1 VASSPN
7 TAERPR
13 AAHLGPERRRPLV
26 LDAAMEVFLE
36 HGFEGASMAAIAD
49 AAGVSKPVV
58 YDCFVSKDDLFK
70 ALFQRE
76 EKRVMEEVRRALP
89 EEGADDEGVEAALAR
104 GLTAFLRAVA
114 EAPESYRVV
123 LLGEGGMN
131 ASVARR
137 IRAGRRQQVQLAADA
152 ARTRLDPGGALDER
166 SARFFGEMLV
176 GIGEAGARA
185 LLGGDDEWT
194 PETLGPRL
202 AKVVAAALPA

>member
-1 VASSPN
+1 VTSSPN

-26 LDAAMEVFLE
+26 LDAAMDVFLE

-76 EKRVMEEVRRALP
+76 ETRVMEEVQRALP
-89 EEGADDEGVEAALAR
+89 ADGGDEGAEAALAK

-137 IRAGRRQQVQLAADA
+137 IRAGRRQQVQLAAEA
-152 ARTRLDPGGALDER
+152 ARTRLDPDGKLDER

-176 GIGEAGARA
+176 GIGEAGARTM
-185 LLGGDDEWT
+185 LDGDDDWT
-194 PETLGPRL
+194 PETLGRRL
-202 AKVVAAALPA
+202 ARVVAASLPSG

>member
-1 VASSPN
+1 VASPAD

-26 LDAAMEVFLE
+26 LDAALEVFLE
-36 HGFEGASMAAIAD
+36 HGYEGSSMDAIAR

-58 YDCFVSKDDLFK
+58 YDCFASKDELFK

-76 EKRVMEEVRRALP
+76 EARIMDEVRAALP
-89 EEGADDEGVEAALAR
+89 DGAPDGPEAALAD

-114 EAPESYRVV
+114 DAPEAYRVM

-131 ASVARR
+131 AAVAKR
-137 IRAGRRQQVQLAADA
+137 IRANREQQVDAAALAAKEW
-152 ARTRLDPGGALDER
+152 LDPSGQLDDA

-176 GIGEAGARA
+176 GVGEAGARA
-185 LLGGDDEWT
+185 LLSDGDEWT
-194 PETLGPRL
+194 PETFGPRL
-202 AKVVAAALPA
+202 AKVVAAALPST

>member
-1 VASSPN
+1 
-7 TAERPR
+7 
-13 AAHLGPERRRPLV
+13 
-26 LDAAMEVFLE
+26 MEVFLE
-36 HGFEGASMAAIAD
+36 HGFEGASMDAIAK

-76 EKRVMEEVRRALP
+76 EKRVMEEVQRALP
-89 EEGADDEGVEAALAR
+89 EAGTAGTEAALAD

-137 IRAGRRQQVQLAADA
+137 IRAGRRHQVELAAEA
-152 ARTRLDPGGALDER
+152 ARTRLDPDGVMDDR
-166 SARFFGEMLV
+166 DARFFGEMLV

-185 LLGGDDEWT
+185 MLSGEEEWT

-202 AKVVAAALPA
+202 AKVVAAALPG